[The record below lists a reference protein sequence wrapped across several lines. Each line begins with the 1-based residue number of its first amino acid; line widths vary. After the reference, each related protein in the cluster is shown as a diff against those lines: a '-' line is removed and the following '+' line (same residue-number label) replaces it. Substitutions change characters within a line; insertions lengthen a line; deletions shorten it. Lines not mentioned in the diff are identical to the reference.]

1 MTNKELNN
9 TLNTLM
15 DVLTRMDAR
24 ITALEESKVSV
35 KSAPKTTT
43 KTTSKASST
52 KKSAPKTSKKS
63 TKSEPT
69 QAQLDARKAWGEAQH
84 ARAEARKELFNVVES
99 PEYKKE
105 WAKWTKSK
113 AYKDASRADRKALNK
128 AKHAEIV
135 AKLGK

>member
-1 MTNKELNN
+1 MTMTNINN
-9 TLNTLM
+9 KLDTLM
-15 DVLTRMDAR
+15 DMLTRMDAR
-24 ITALEESKVSV
+24 ITALEESKVSAQ
-35 KSAPKTTT
+35 SEPKTTT

-63 TKSEPT
+63 EPT

-84 ARAEARKELFNVVES
+84 KRAEARKELFNVVES

-105 WAKWTKSK
+105 WAKWQKSK
-113 AYKDASRADRKALNK
+113 AYKDASRTERKALNK

-135 AKLGK
+135 AKLSK